1 MDFYFTDRKFN
12 YLGTASAGGDGPI
25 QIINDTDDQLV
36 PTAVGRTYTGTLV
49 TEPENS
55 DQLET
60 MAALGNFLLYQD
72 PRGKYVFATIMEWPD
87 PGFDPQS
94 GTLEFV
100 AESGGVDLIN
110 DTVGPYTATKA
121 LKFADYFKA
130 FTYDSGFE
138 LGINEISNLTRT
150 LKWDSGDETV
160 LTRMESVATQ
170 FDAELDFRFEVDG
183 TAVVKRY
190 MDVLKHIGADKGQRM
205 EVNTHLDSI
214 KTTGSIYDLFTSIK
228 ATGGTPEGKD
238 TPISLKGYKWTDPDG
253 RYTLN
258 PDDGILRDTV
268 AVQLWSRTLSNSNP
282 NPTVHH
288 IQRVKTYTATTQAS
302 LLSSM
307 LTDLKANNH
316 AAVNYL
322 VQIAVLPDGVEPG
335 DTVHL
340 VDEDSGL
347 NLVTR
352 LLELKDSYA
361 DETHEATFGDALI
374 ETSQIDPMVLELADQ
389 LKTVKAAAKG
399 ADGVGIESTT
409 ISYAV
414 GTSGTDAPTG
424 GYTAEVPA
432 VPAGQ
437 YLWTM
442 TVFAY
447 TDGTSKTMYAVSKAG
462 TDGLPG
468 SKGDKGSDGNGIT
481 STVITY
487 AAGESGT
494 VMPTSGWSSTI
505 PAVDAGGY
513 LWTKTVLMY
522 TDGKSTTSYSVAKMG
537 ADGSPGQK
545 GDKGDAGSPGS
556 PGQKGDPGSTGAAGK
571 DGKTTYV
578 HFAWANSLD
587 GTTDFTTSK
596 PQPNLFN
603 LATWMAGATATNSM
617 IVGNIVLASNTT
629 YTIST
634 NYADP
639 ATGSYYYDVWADKKS
654 VALSSGVNPI
664 SASKSRTITTG
675 SDGIIVLGIRDGAPS
690 DTLTTSKT
698 TWIQID
704 LGTKAL
710 PHTSTVKTYKYRGQC
725 ADFNEAAPTTPA
737 SYTWSLDLSDTI
749 EADLSDMRATAESL
763 KEGQQ
768 ALTTKLGDTNAN
780 ITAVSKTVTTA
791 QSTADAA
798 KSAATAANSSASA
811 ANSAA
816 SAAQN
821 TADSA
826 KGQASAAYAATQTNK
841 ASIDVNAQAIDSAVK
856 QLTESADGL
865 SSQLDEALQSL
876 DPEAITQTVLS
887 SDEFQNIQD
896 ANDQDKQAIQDAIS
910 GLGDD
915 ASATVQRLSQ
925 VEQTAGA
932 VRTTVDTMVQTVG
945 DQGKT
950 ISDVQNSMQFDQ
962 DGLTLG
968 KSDSALT
975 VTIDNK
981 QLSFKDNGKQVAYV
995 NGQKMYISDLQV
1007 LNSITLGYHKI
1018 SKYSAD
1024 GETTAVTFVGE

>member
-1 MDFYFTDRKFN
+1 MDFYFSDRKFN

-110 DTVGPYTATKA
+110 DTVGTYTATKA

-170 FDAELDFRFEVDG
+170 FGAELDFRFEVDG
-183 TAVVKRY
+183 TTVVKRY
-190 MDVLKHIGADKGQRM
+190 IDVLKHIGADKGQRM

-282 NPTVHH
+282 NPTAHH

-302 LLSSM
+302 LLTSM

-322 VQIAVLPDGVEPG
+322 VQIAVLPEGVEVG

-361 DETHEATFGDALI
+361 NETHEATFGDALI
-374 ETSQIDPMVLELADQ
+374 ETSQIDPIVLELADQ

-414 GTSGTDAPTG
+414 GTSGTDAPTD
-424 GYTAEVPA
+424 GYTADVPA

-437 YLWTM
+437 FLWTM
-442 TVFAY
+442 TVFSY

-462 TDGLPG
+462 ADGLPG

-494 VMPTSGWSSTI
+494 VMPTSDWSSTI

-513 LWTKTVLMY
+513 LWTKTVWTY
-522 TDGKSTTSYSVAKMG
+522 TDKMTKTGYSVAKMG

-545 GDKGDAGSPGS
+545 GDQGDSAYTVAKLNGFTGTQAEWLASLKGEKGD
-556 PGQKGDPGSTGAAGK
+556 TGKTGTPGK

-587 GTTDFTTSK
+587 GITDFATTK
-596 PQPNLFN
+596 
-603 LATWMAGATATNSM
+603 
-617 IVGNIVLASNTT
+617 V
-629 YTIST
+629 
-634 NYADP
+634 
-639 ATGSYYYDVWADKKS
+639 TG
-654 VALSSGVNPI
+654 
-664 SASKSRTITTG
+664 
-675 SDGIIVLGIRDGAPS
+675 
-690 DTLTTSKT
+690 
-698 TWIQID
+698 
-704 LGTKAL
+704 
-710 PHTSTVKTYKYRGQC
+710 KTYKYRGQC
-725 ADFNEAAPTTPA
+725 ADFNEAAPTTPS
-737 SYTWSLDLSDTI
+737 SYQWSLDLSDTI

-768 ALTTKLGDTNAN
+768 ALTTKLGDTNAD
-780 ITAVSKTVTTA
+780 ITAVSKTVATA

-798 KSAATAANSSASA
+798 KSAASSAQTAAN
-811 ANSAA
+811 
-816 SAAQN
+816 
-821 TADSA
+821 DA
-826 KGQASAAYAATQTNK
+826 KGSASAAYAATQTNK
-841 ASIDVNAQAIDSAVK
+841 ASIDVNAKAIDSAVK

-865 SSQLDEALQSL
+865 SSQLDEAMQQL
-876 DPEAITQTVLS
+876 DPDAITQTVLS

-932 VRTTVDTMVQTVG
+932 VRTTVDTMIQTVS
-945 DQGKT
+945 DQGQT
-950 ISDVQNSMQFDQ
+950 IADVQNSMQFDQ

-975 VTIDNK
+975 INIDNK
-981 QLSFKDNGKQVAYV
+981 QMTFNDGGKQVAYV
-995 NGQKMYISDLQV
+995 NGRKMYISDLQV
-1007 LNSITLGYHKI
+1007 LNSLTLGYHKI
-1018 SKYSAD
+1018 SKYSSD
-1024 GETTAVTFVGE
+1024 GETTAVTFVGA